1 MFAGIG
7 AVPVSLVEC
16 VLGLI
21 LAGGAVPAG
30 QTGRAGTLFHLINR
44 IDGAKMLAL
53 AAMALAGV
61 GLARRVGPFLAGSA
75 TSPGR
80 WRPR

>member
-7 AVPVSLVEC
+7 AVTVSLVEC

-30 QTGRAGTLFHLINR
+30 QTGRAGT
-44 IDGAKMLAL
+44 
-53 AAMALAGV
+53 
-61 GLARRVGPFLAGSA
+61 
-75 TSPGR
+75 
-80 WRPR
+80 